1 MADSPAA
8 EDAERFADL
17 ITQKLLKLPQDPH
30 YIELKR
36 YAHSPCLPW
45 GPGRPLVFFF
55 FFFLVVWLVDRA
67 FILADVCDMP

>member
-36 YAHSPCLPW
+36 YAHSPCLPPW

-55 FFFLVVWLVDRA
+55 FFLVVDRA
-67 FILADVCDMP
+67 FVLADVCDMP